1 MADVIVV
8 GAGVLGLAAAYE
20 LRRAGHTVRVVS
32 ADVPGS
38 RQSAGLSRIFR
49 LAHAD
54 GPLTEAAAR
63 SLGLWEE
70 WEAAAGAPLLDR
82 TGLLLTGDMS
92 DREPHL
98 RPFGGLRQLSGRAHP
113 LAVDQEWWL
122 LELTGATTRAEETV
136 RFLQARADVTLD
148 EVVRVDRHGVQL
160 SGGDRWDA
168 DAVVVCAGPD
178 SYRWL
183 GLPRPERL
191 RSVRFSFPLRQP
203 LESGAPCWIHRD
215 EQLCEPFY
223 AVMDGP
229 DHYSVGLSGSASAD
243 VPEAEHIRDAHRRA
257 TAIVRRV
264 FPGLLPIAERVIACE
279 YCVNPSGPAHDG
291 WDMRCRDGVVGVTGP
306 SLFKFAPLVG
316 RLVAQ
321 RVTAAV
327 AGIGPTGG

>member
-8 GAGVLGLAAAYE
+8 GAGVVGLAAAYE
-20 LRRAGHTVRVVS
+20 LARGGHTVRVVS

-38 RQSAGLSRIFR
+38 RQSAGRTRIFR

-54 GPLTEAAAR
+54 GRLTQAAAR
-63 SLGLWEE
+63 SRGLWEE

-82 TGLLLTGDMS
+82 TGLLLTGDIS

-98 RPFGGLRQLSGRAHP
+98 RPFGGLRQLSGAAHP
-113 LAVDQEWWL
+113 LAVDRERWW
-122 LELTGATTRAEETV
+122 LELTGAATRAEETL
-136 RFLQARADVTLD
+136 RFLQAGADVTLD
-148 EVVRVDRHGVQL
+148 EVVRIDRHGVKL
-160 SGGDRWDA
+160 SGRGRWDA
-168 DAVVVCAGPD
+168 DAVVVCAGPE

-183 GLPRPERL
+183 GLPEPERL

-203 LESGAPCWIHRD
+203 LESPAPCWIQRD
-215 EQLCEPFY
+215 DQLCEPFY

-257 TAIVRRV
+257 SAIVRRV
-264 FPGLLPIAERVIACE
+264 FPGLVPIAERVIACE
-279 YCVNPSGPAHDG
+279 YCVNPAGPAHDG
-291 WDMRCRDGVVGVTGP
+291 WDLLCRDGVVGVTGP

-316 RLVAQ
+316 RLVAELL
-321 RVTAAV
+321 TDAMAV
-327 AGIGPTGG
+327 